1 MEIWYNAYVRK
12 GLSMKVT
19 VGISA
24 HHVHLTKE
32 DLEILFGEGYELT
45 VNRDINQ
52 PGQFASNEF
61 VTIRTEKSEIAH
73 IRILGPVRSYT
84 QVELSKTDYIK
95 LGLDAPIRESGE
107 VEKSAKVTIIGPKG
121 MIERE
126 AGIIATRHIHVP
138 VEDAEKLGLAGHDYV
153 SVKVPGPKRLSV
165 KTFCHHPPTGKRYPT
180 EPHLRYWTVSGA
192 CRTTRGQPYICFT
205 IWICLSAGLH
215 RL

>member
-1 MEIWYNAYVRK
+1 
-12 GLSMKVT
+12 MKVT

-45 VNRDINQ
+45 VNRNINQ

-61 VTIRTEKSEIAH
+61 VTIRTPKSEIAH

-95 LGLDAPIRESGE
+95 LGLDAPIRESGD
-107 VEKSAKVTIIGPKG
+107 VENSAKVTIIGPKG

-138 VEDAEKLGLAGHDYV
+138 IEDAEKLKEYE
-153 SVKVPGPKRLSV
+153 K
-165 KTFCHHPPTGKRYPT
+165 
-180 EPHLRYWTVSGA
+180 
-192 CRTTRGQPYICFT
+192 
-205 IWICLSAGLH
+205 
-215 RL
+215 

>member
-95 LGLDAPIRESGE
+95 LG
-107 VEKSAKVTIIGPKG
+107 
-121 MIERE
+121 
-126 AGIIATRHIHVP
+126 
-138 VEDAEKLGLAGHDYV
+138 
-153 SVKVPGPKRLSV
+153 
-165 KTFCHHPPTGKRYPT
+165 
-180 EPHLRYWTVSGA
+180 
-192 CRTTRGQPYICFT
+192 
-205 IWICLSAGLH
+205 
-215 RL
+215 

>member
-153 SVKVPGPKRLSV
+153 SVKVPGPKGGIMYHVS
-165 KTFCHHPPTGKRYPT
+165 
-180 EPHLRYWTVSGA
+180 LRIAPNSYYEMHIDTDDANAFQIKNGEELEI
-192 CRTTRGQPYICFT
+192 YKDIEE
-205 IWICLSAGLH
+205 
-215 RL
+215 